1 METRN
6 DAQFLRNSDQ
16 DHINAF
22 KFRADM
28 GGAIIEGQ
36 EISAVVRYI
45 KSLENA
51 IMVGVGATKIT
62 VHTYPAN
69 LSIDTNEAY
78 WVQFPDVPE
87 ANAVGDTVEEAL
99 DNAIDA
105 LESALSIYA
114 DTDQKFPVPSKRQF
128 DQHMVTC
135 TLLELA
141 DPQED

>member
-105 LESALSIYA
+105 LESAL
-114 DTDQKFPVPSKRQF
+114 DLR
-128 DQHMVTC
+128 
-135 TLLELA
+135 
-141 DPQED
+141 